1 MTRTLQPL
9 AVPTG
14 PAVLGLL
21 PALVDALDGRGPAWL
36 PVPAGDERETAR
48 LGTELDAGGPVD
60 DATALVV
67 ATSGSTGTPK
77 GALLGADALRAS
89 GSGAYRHLGGEGT
102 WLLALPAHH
111 VAGMQVLVRS
121 VLAGTEPVVVEPGAG
136 AAELESA
143 IGRMPGGRRYGS
155 LVPTQLVAALEHP
168 GAAAALATLDTLL
181 LGGAATP
188 PALHA
193 RAVAAGIRVVRTYGM
208 SETCGGCVYD
218 GVPLAGVHVRT
229 EDGRVLLG
237 GATLAAGYRGRCDHP
252 AWSEPGWFR
261 TDDAGVLAD
270 GVLTVLG
277 RLDDA
282 ITTGGLT
289 VVPQLVEAALGTH
302 PGVGECVVLGVPDER
317 WGQRVVA
324 IVVPT
329 SVVPTA
335 DAPTLDELR
344 DHVGTTLDRSAAPRE
359 LHLRD
364 TLPRRGPGKVDRRA
378 LLAELTRPRG

>member
-1 MTRTLQPL
+1 VTRTLEPM

-14 PAVLGLL
+14 PAVLALL
-21 PALVDALDGRGPAWL
+21 PALADALDGRGPAWL
-36 PVPAGDERETAR
+36 PVPAGDGRETAR
-48 LGTELDAGGPVD
+48 LTSALDAGGPVD

-77 GALLGADALRAS
+77 GALLSGDALRAS
-89 GSGAYRHLGGEGT
+89 GWGAQRHLGGPGS

-121 VLAGTEPVVVEPGAG
+121 VLAGTEPVVVPPGA
-136 AAELESA
+136 APAELEA
-143 IGRMPGGRRYGS
+143 ALARMPSGRRYGS
-155 LVPTQLVAALEHP
+155 LVPTQLVSALDHP
-168 GAAAALATLDTLL
+168 GARAALATLDALL

-188 PALHA
+188 PALLA
-193 RAVAAGIRVVRTYGM
+193 RAVDAGIAVVRTYGM
-208 SETCGGCVYD
+208 SETCGGCIYD
-218 GVPLAGVHVRT
+218 GVPLEGVTVRI

-237 GATLAAGYRGRCDHP
+237 GPTLAAGYRGRPEHP
-252 AWSEPGWFR
+252 AWAEPGWFR

-282 ITTGGLT
+282 ISTGGLT
-289 VVPQLVEAALGTH
+289 VLPQLVEAALGTH
-302 PGVGECVVLGVPDER
+302 PGVHECVVLGVPDER

-324 IVVPT
+324 VVVPT
-329 SVVPTA
+329 SEPPSLA
-335 DAPTLDELR
+335 ELR
-344 DHVGTTLDRSAAPRE
+344 DHVARTLDRSAAPRE
-359 LHLRD
+359 LHLR
-364 TLPRRGPGKVDRRA
+364 TGLPLRGPGKVDRRS

>member
-14 PAVLGLL
+14 PAVLALL
-21 PALVDALDGRGPAWL
+21 PALADALDGRGPAWL
-36 PVPAGDERETAR
+36 PVPAGDDRETAR
-48 LGTELDAGGPVD
+48 LTGALLAGPEVDA
-60 DATALVV
+60 ALVL

-77 GALLGADALRAS
+77 GALLGAAALRAS
-89 GSGAYRHLGGEGT
+89 ASGAYRHLGGEGS

-121 VLAGTEPVVVEPGAG
+121 VLAGTEPVVVSPGA
-136 AAELESA
+136 APTELEA
-143 IGRMPGGRRYGS
+143 ALARMPAGRRYGS
-155 LVPTQLVAALEHP
+155 LVPTQLVAALAHP
-168 GAAAALATLDTLL
+168 GATAALAGLDALL

-188 PALHA
+188 PALLA

-218 GVPLAGVHVRT
+218 GVPLDGVDVRV

-237 GATLAAGYRGRCDHP
+237 GATLASGYRGRPEHP
-252 AWSEPGWFR
+252 AWAEPGWFR
-261 TDDAGVLAD
+261 TDDAGVLTD

-289 VVPQLVEAALGTH
+289 VLPQLVEAALGTH
-302 PGVGECVVLGVPDER
+302 PGVRECAVLGVPDER

-324 IVVPT
+324 VVVPGAQ
-329 SVVPTA
+329 P
-335 DAPTLDELR
+335 PTLEQLR
-344 DHVGTTLDRSAAPRE
+344 DHVGATLDRSAAPRE

-364 TLPRRGPGKVDRRA
+364 ALPRRGPGKVDRRA
-378 LLAELTRPRG
+378 LLDELS